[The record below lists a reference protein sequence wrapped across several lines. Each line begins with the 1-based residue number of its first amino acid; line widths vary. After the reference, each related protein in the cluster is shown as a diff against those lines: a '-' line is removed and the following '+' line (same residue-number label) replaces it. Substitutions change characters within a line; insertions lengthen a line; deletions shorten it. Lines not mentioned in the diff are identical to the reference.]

1 MGNSNKKKLKEN
13 KSNKDSTNN
22 TKKNQDLSTCIVQ
35 IEKYKPTK
43 LAFNLI
49 KKLDASDTIEEVIV
63 YPDLKDSII
72 IACRKG
78 EIKEVSNIT
87 SSSKESADI
96 ITLYSFSKRI
106 YSLIM
111 LKKNSKNLCV
121 GLDDEIVILNLKL
134 NEKHILS
141 TVNNLIC
148 KEEGSINS
156 LLELENGNIISAG
169 KNIIL
174 WKKDSSSQY
183 IQVNS
188 ISAGLTRI
196 INIIEFPLYN
206 TIIATQEETHI
217 IFLLK
222 NNKDSIEL
230 IKKKENIPSIWYKG
244 SAQNLSK
251 NAMILIGKFE
261 MDVIDPTNGEINA
274 KYPGID
280 RGTLLNFSENYHEN
294 DLWIVTNYMGRYLEF
309 YKQEGN
315 DLLYFEKYEF
325 DESEIIGWGN
335 RMVKINNEYFA
346 SINHYGNIFVFKVK
360 ILE

>member
-13 KSNKDSTNN
+13 KDSCNN
-22 TKKNQDLSTCIVQ
+22 SQKQEIPNVLQ
-35 IEKYKPTK
+35 IEKYNPTK
-43 LAFNLI
+43 LKLNLI
-49 KKLDASDTIEEVIV
+49 KKIDASDTIEEVITS
-63 YPDLKDSII
+63 PDLKDSII

-78 EIKEVSNIT
+78 EIKEIKNIT
-87 SSSKESADI
+87 SPFKESEDI
-96 ITLYSFSKRI
+96 ITLFPFSKRI
-106 YSLIM
+106 YSLII
-111 LKKNSKNLCV
+111 LKKNSNNLCV
-121 GLDDEIVILNLKL
+121 GLDNEIVIVNLKL
-134 NEKHILS
+134 NEKHYGMP
-141 TVNNLIC
+141 VNGLIC
-148 KEEGSINS
+148 KEEGPINS

-174 WKKDSSSQY
+174 WKKDSLNNY
-183 IQVNS
+183 IQANS
-188 ISAGLTRI
+188 IPAGTTRI

-261 MDVIDPTNGEINA
+261 IDVIDPTNGEINA
-274 KYPGID
+274 RYPGID

-325 DESEIIGWGN
+325 DECEKIGWGN
-335 RMVKINNEYFA
+335 RMVKINKEYFA